1 MEQSPAVETT
11 DQTKPFDG
19 RYRIVGRVGVG
30 GMAAVYLAE
39 DLTLGRNVALK
50 VLADRYRGDGAFIER
65 FRREAQ
71 SAARLNHPNIIA
83 IYDRG
88 EADGRPYIAMEFSD
102 GRTLKQL
109 IVEEGALHADHACE
123 VALQVLAA
131 LRFAHQHGVVHRDI
145 KPHNVLI
152 GRDGRVKVADFGI
165 AHGGDPQMTE
175 VGSIVG
181 TAQYLSPEQARG
193 LQVGPQSDLYS
204 LGVVL
209 YEMLCAQ
216 VPFEGDSSVAI
227 AMRHVSEEPIPLRQ
241 RDPAIPAALEQIV
254 QHAMRKDPALRYA
267 NADAFVADLEG
278 FKHGRAP
285 ATAVAATEVLRVS
298 DATEI
303 QRPPI
308 DRTQVLPPVP
318 LPTPRPALPEP
329 IPPQRRPL
337 WPWLAVLLLVLAI
350 GAVAAFALNLGGG
363 DSGQATTDSTEQTT
377 ILPHVIGRNEV
388 IGQTVDAIK
397 RTYGRDTYH
406 YLVKRVPDPAYSA
419 GRVARTDPAPGD
431 TINAGDDLTLF
442 VSKGQDTL
450 VDVSGKT
457 VAEATTLLAG
467 FVVKTKDAASDTV
480 AKGSVISQVPAALTS
495 QPIGSTVTLSVSTG
509 KDLVEIPDVTGLD
522 PATAAGKL
530 QEQGLLGSEKKGCS
544 DATDRGLVADQAP
557 DAPKQVVKGSGVI
570 YTVSVGVC
578 RIPTDGLI
586 GEQVATVVT
595 ILTDGGIAVTTA
607 QAPTDVESD
616 GGLVKSISPLPG
628 ARPGPGRSAT
638 VTVWTYAGSGSTT
651 TDTTAT
657 TP

>member
-109 IVEEGALHADHACE
+109 IVEEGALHPDHACE
-123 VALQVLAA
+123 IALQVLAA

-193 LQVGPQSDLYS
+193 QQVGPQSDLYS

-209 YEMLCAQ
+209 YEMLSAQ

-227 AMRHVSEEPIPLRQ
+227 AMRHVSEEPLALRR
-241 RDPAIPAALEQIV
+241 RDPAIPEALEQIV
-254 QHAMRKDPALRYA
+254 QHAMRKDPLLRYA
-267 NADAFVADLEG
+267 NADAFIADLER
-278 FKHGRAP
+278 FRQGRAP
-285 ATAVAATEVLRVS
+285 TTAIEATEVLRTT
-298 DATEI
+298 DATAI
-303 QRPPI
+303 QRTPS

-318 LPTPRPALPEP
+318 LPVRTVLPEP
-329 IPPQRRPL
+329 IAPRRRPL

-350 GAVAAFALNLGGG
+350 GAVAAFAFKLVGG
-363 DSGQATTDSTEQTT
+363 DSGTTTAQTTEQTT
-377 ILPHVIGRNEV
+377 VAPHVIAKGEV

-397 RTYGRDTYH
+397 RTFGKQTYH
-406 YLVKRVPDPAYSA
+406 YLVKRVPDAAFSA
-419 GRVARTDPAPGD
+419 GRVTRTDPAPGD

-450 VDVSGKT
+450 ADVTGKT
-457 VAEATTLLAG
+457 VPQATTLLAG
-467 FVVKTKDAASDTV
+467 FVVKTKDAPSDTV
-480 AKGSVISQVPAALTS
+480 AKGAVISQDPAALTS
-495 QPIGSTVTLSVSTG
+495 QPNGSTVTLMVSTG
-509 KDLVEIPDVTGLD
+509 QQLVAIPDVTGLD

-530 QEQGLLGSEKKGCS
+530 LEQGLSGTEKKGCS
-544 DATDRGLVADQAP
+544 DTTDLGLVADQAP
-557 DAPKQVVKGSGVI
+557 DPPKQVPKGASVA
-570 YTVSVGVC
+570 YTVSLGFC
-578 RIPTDGLI
+578 HIPTDGLI
-586 GEQVATVVT
+586 GEQFKTVET
-595 ILTDGGIAVTTA
+595 ILQGGGVAATHV
-607 QAPTDVESD
+607 QAPTDVQSD
-616 GGLVKSISPLPG
+616 DGLVKSISPPPG
-628 ARPGPGRSAT
+628 ARPGPGRTAT
-638 VTVWTYAGSGSTT
+638 VTVWTYTGSGTT
-651 TDTTAT
+651 TDQTTT